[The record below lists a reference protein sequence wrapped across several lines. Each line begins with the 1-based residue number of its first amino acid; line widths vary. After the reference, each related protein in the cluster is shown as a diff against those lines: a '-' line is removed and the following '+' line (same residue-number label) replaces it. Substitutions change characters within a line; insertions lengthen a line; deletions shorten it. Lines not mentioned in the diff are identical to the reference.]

1 MFSTA
6 SLQGFSFFKYED
18 QVLMKTLF
26 TNFLLT
32 KKNIK
37 IKRYQKYL
45 KFFFFFSKFES
56 LAQISENQT
65 KIVTKIERK
74 EEDYQVILKLK
85 KN

>member
-6 SLQGFSFFKYED
+6 SLQGFSFLKYED

-45 KFFFFFSKFES
+45 KKKFFFF
-56 LAQISENQT
+56 
-65 KIVTKIERK
+65 
-74 EEDYQVILKLK
+74 
-85 KN
+85 

>member
-6 SLQGFSFFKYED
+6 SLQGFSFLKYED

-45 KFFFFFSKFES
+45 KIFFFSSKFES